1 MKRIGVQVVLDQQ
14 GQHRM
19 TRRMLINAVVIILIL
34 CVWMMVAGSIA
45 PDLLILGQSLAAWSV
60 LITVVGG
67 VYLYR
72 QLLTFLRARAHPP
85 ESQPTKSTGPFSSIE
100 LERYAR
106 HIVMREIGGTGQKRL
121 KDAKV
126 LVVGAG
132 GLGAPALQYLA
143 AAGVGTIGVIDD
155 DTVENANLQ
164 RQVIHTEEGIGTPKV
179 FSAKAQMLA
188 QNPHIEVKPYI
199 RRLDE
204 EIAEELIA
212 DYDLIL
218 EGSDNFETRY
228 LVNKIAFAQQK
239 PMVSGALSQ
248 WEGQISVFDPARK
261 GPCYQ
266 CIFPEKPAEGLAPS
280 CAEAG
285 VFAALPGVIGTMMA
299 GEAMK
304 LILKTGATL
313 TGSMLIY
320 DSHYCETR
328 QIRLNKRTDCP
339 ICSGQT

>member
-1 MKRIGVQVVLDQQ
+1 
-14 GQHRM
+14 
-19 TRRMLINAVVIILIL
+19 
-34 CVWMMVAGSIA
+34 
-45 PDLLILGQSLAAWSV
+45 
-60 LITVVGG
+60 
-67 VYLYR
+67 
-72 QLLTFLRARAHPP
+72 
-85 ESQPTKSTGPFSSIE
+85 
-100 LERYAR
+100 
-106 HIVMREIGGTGQKRL
+106 
-121 KDAKV
+121 
-126 LVVGAG
+126 
-132 GLGAPALQYLA
+132 
-143 AAGVGTIGVIDD
+143 
-155 DTVENANLQ
+155 
-164 RQVIHTEEGIGTPKV
+164 
-179 FSAKAQMLA
+179 
-188 QNPHIEVKPYI
+188 VKPYN

-228 LVNKIAFAQQK
+228 LVNKIAVAQQK

-266 CIFPEKPAEGLAPS
+266 CIFPEKPADGLAPS

-285 VFAALPGVIGTMMA
+285 VFAPLPGVIGTMMA

-320 DSHYCETR
+320 DAHFGETR

-339 ICSGQT
+339 ICSGTNITHRKARSMTNPLLDVWDTPFQVPPFAKITAADFAPALDIAMQDDLAKIDAIAQNPEPRHSPIPLKHWKQPVN

>member
-1 MKRIGVQVVLDQQ
+1 
-14 GQHRM
+14 
-19 TRRMLINAVVIILIL
+19 MLINAGVIILIL

-45 PDLLILGQSLAAWSV
+45 PDLVILGQSLAAWSV

-85 ESQPTKSTGPFSSIE
+85 ETQPTKSTGPFSSIE

-106 HIVMREIGGTGQKRL
+106 HIVM
-121 KDAKV
+121 
-126 LVVGAG
+126 
-132 GLGAPALQYLA
+132 
-143 AAGVGTIGVIDD
+143 
-155 DTVENANLQ
+155 
-164 RQVIHTEEGIGTPKV
+164 
-179 FSAKAQMLA
+179 
-188 QNPHIEVKPYI
+188 PYN

-228 LVNKIAFAQQK
+228 LVNKIAVAQQK

-266 CIFPEKPAEGLAPS
+266 CIFPEKPADGLAPS

-285 VFAALPGVIGTMMA
+285 VFAPLPGVIGTMMA

-320 DSHYCETR
+320 DAHFGETR

>member
-1 MKRIGVQVVLDQQ
+1 
-14 GQHRM
+14 
-19 TRRMLINAVVIILIL
+19 MLINTVVIILIL
-34 CVWMMVAGSIA
+34 CVWMMVAESIA
-45 PDLLILGQSLAAWSV
+45 PDLMILGQSLAVWSV
-60 LITVVGG
+60 LITIFGG

-72 QLLTFLRARAHPP
+72 QLLTFLRERAHPP
-85 ESQPTKSTGPFSSIE
+85 ESQPTKSTGPFSGIE

-106 HIVMREIGGTGQKRL
+106 HIVMREIGGTGQKQL

-164 RQVIHTEEGIGTPKV
+164 RQVIHTEDGIGTPKV

-188 QNPHIEVKPYI
+188 QNPHIEVKPYN

-212 DYDLIL
+212 EYDLIL

-320 DSHYCETR
+320 DSHCCETR

>member
-1 MKRIGVQVVLDQQ
+1 
-14 GQHRM
+14 
-19 TRRMLINAVVIILIL
+19 
-34 CVWMMVAGSIA
+34 MVAGSIA
-45 PDLLILGQSLAAWSV
+45 PDFVIMGQSLAAWSV
-60 LITVVGG
+60 LISVVGG
-67 VYLYR
+67 IYLYR
-72 QLLTFLRARAHPP
+72 QLLSFLRARAHPP

-106 HIVMREIGGTGQKRL
+106 HIVMREIGGVGQKRL

-188 QNPHIEVKPYI
+188 QNPHIEVKPYN
-199 RRLDE
+199 RRLSED
-204 EIAEELIA
+204 IAIELIA
-212 DYDLIL
+212 EYDLIL

-228 LVNKIAFAQQK
+228 LVNKIAVAQNK

-266 CIFPEKPAEGLAPS
+266 CIFPQKPADGLAPS

-285 VFAALPGVIGTMMA
+285 V
-299 GEAMK
+299 
-304 LILKTGATL
+304 LKTGATL

-320 DSHYCETR
+320 DAHFGETR
-328 QIRLNKRTDCP
+328 QIRLKKRTDCP
-339 ICSGQT
+339 ICSGQA

>member
-1 MKRIGVQVVLDQQ
+1 
-14 GQHRM
+14 
-19 TRRMLINAVVIILIL
+19 
-34 CVWMMVAGSIA
+34 
-45 PDLLILGQSLAAWSV
+45 
-60 LITVVGG
+60 
-67 VYLYR
+67 
-72 QLLTFLRARAHPP
+72 
-85 ESQPTKSTGPFSSIE
+85 
-100 LERYAR
+100 
-106 HIVMREIGGTGQKRL
+106 MREIGGVGQKRL

-126 LVVGAG
+126 LVVGVG

-143 AAGVGTIGVIDD
+143 AAGIGTIGVIDD

-188 QNPHIEVKPYI
+188 QNPHIEVKPYK
-199 RRLDE
+199 RRLSED
-204 EIAEELIA
+204 IATELIA
-212 DYDLIL
+212 EYDLIL

-228 LVNKIAFAQQK
+228 LVNKIAVAQNK

-266 CIFPEKPAEGLAPS
+266 CIFPQKPADGLAPS

-285 VFAALPGVIGTMMA
+285 VFAPLPGVIGTMMA

-320 DSHYCETR
+320 DAHFGETR
-328 QIRLNKRTDCP
+328 QIRLKKRTDCP
-339 ICSGQT
+339 ICSGQA